1 MRHIHTYT
9 HTYGYDLE
17 QKKDNLLSLP
27 FALFG
32 LKVFMCLCC
41 RAETARV
48 GDRHFETNVGP
59 HRPGGWTG
67 LQRSWLRFQIG
78 STQELWTLEQQT
90 LLWAH
95 CCCSISVPSP
105 EKWQR
110 TTQDA
115 RPSQGMALWKA
126 RIKNREGRL
135 CISPYWCKTM
145 MMHRL
150 YLEWKDHSD

>member
-1 MRHIHTYT
+1 MRHIHTYI

-48 GDRHFETNVGP
+48 GDSHFETNVGS
-59 HRPGGWTG
+59 HQPGGWTG

-78 STQELWTLEQQT
+78 STQELWTLE
-90 LLWAH
+90 
-95 CCCSISVPSP
+95 
-105 EKWQR
+105 
-110 TTQDA
+110 
-115 RPSQGMALWKA
+115 
-126 RIKNREGRL
+126 
-135 CISPYWCKTM
+135 
-145 MMHRL
+145 
-150 YLEWKDHSD
+150 